1 MRADRLLAILLLLQ
15 SRGRMTA
22 QQLAE
27 RLEVSERT
35 IYRDLGSLEA
45 AGIPLEVVRGRR
57 GGCALIA
64 GYRTELMGLSA
75 PEVRTLFVARAASH
89 LQDLGLAAASDAAL
103 LKLLAAVPAEVR
115 ADAERALERI
125 HLDADV
131 WFQSAESVPYLSLVQ
146 DAIWRDRRL
155 ALTYRHSSGAIGERV
170 VEPLGL
176 VAKARVWYLVATHSD
191 GTHVFRVGRIQRA
204 TLLDEQ
210 FNPPP
215 DFDLHAFWNDWRTRF
230 ERSIPRY
237 PARLLVSPEA
247 LPRLQ
252 TLLGEEVQIALDRA
266 SPPDAAGWREVPVA
280 FERLDDA
287 RRAVLACGGQVE
299 ALAPAELRRGVTA
312 AIDALAALHVSG
324 DAHSIDRCK
333 SRLC

>member
-22 QQLAE
+22 HQLAE

-35 IYRDLGSLEA
+35 IYRDLESLDA
-45 AGIPLEVVRGRR
+45 AGIPLEVVRGRH

-64 GYRTELMGLSA
+64 GYRTELTGLSA
-75 PEVRTLFVARAASH
+75 PEMRTLFVARAASH

-131 WFQSAESVPYLSLVQ
+131 WFHSAESIPYLSLVQ
-146 DAIWRDRRL
+146 DAVWRDRRL
-155 ALTYRHSSGAIGERV
+155 VMTYRHSSGVIGERV

-176 VAKARVWYLVATHSD
+176 VAKARVWYLVAAQSD
-191 GTHVFRVGRIQRA
+191 VTHVFRVGRIQRA
-204 TLLDEQ
+204 ILLDEQ
-210 FNPPP
+210 FTRPA
-215 DFDLHAFWNDWRTRF
+215 DFDLHAFWTDWRARF

-237 PARLLVSPEA
+237 PARLRVSPEA
-247 LPRLQ
+247 LPRLRA
-252 TLLGEEVQIALDRA
+252 LLGEEVKIALDRA
-266 SPPDAAGWREVPVA
+266 SPPDEAGWREVAVT

-299 ALAPAELRRGVTA
+299 ALAPAELRRSVTA
-312 AIDALAALHVSG
+312 AIAALAALHASG
-324 DAHSIDRCK
+324 DAPSLD
-333 SRLC
+333 L